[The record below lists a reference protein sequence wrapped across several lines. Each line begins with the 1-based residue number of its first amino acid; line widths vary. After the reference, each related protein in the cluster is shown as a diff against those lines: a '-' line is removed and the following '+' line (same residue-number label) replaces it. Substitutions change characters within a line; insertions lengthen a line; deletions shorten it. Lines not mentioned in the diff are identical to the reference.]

1 MALKGHGERAI
12 ANGIAARSAGG
23 GVFYFQ
29 SRELRSGEP
38 HFFIVVNRDPIA
50 TKLLL
55 LTIVTSKV
63 DKVRIRNRERPHTVV
78 EISPKE
84 YDEFKVL
91 SAVDCNVVLEKSLSE
106 LAGLVRRKE
115 VRYHKDLSPETF
127 GKTKAAPSVVSKL
140 LVHAARYGVLLS
152 CTIWSRRKP
161 SMSVLTCIQTA

>member
-1 MALKGHGERAI
+1 MANEPLPLELRLGLRA
-12 ANGIAARSAGG
+12 GS
-23 GVFYFQ
+23 VYYFQ
-29 SRELRSGEP
+29 SRELSSGQP

-84 YDEFKVL
+84 YSEFKLL

-115 VRYHKDLSPETF
+115 VRYHKDLSPEIF
-127 GKTKAAPSVVSKL
+127 GKIKAAILASPLVADELKL
-140 LVHAARYGVLLS
+140 LL
-152 CTIWSRRKP
+152 
-161 SMSVLTCIQTA
+161 

>member
-1 MALKGHGERAI
+1 MASEALPMELRLGLRA
-12 ANGIAARSAGG
+12 GS
-23 GVFYFQ
+23 VYYFQ
-29 SRELRSGEP
+29 SRELSSGQP
-38 HFFIVVNRDPIA
+38 HFFIVVNRDPIT

-78 EISPKE
+78 EISPRE

-115 VRYHKDLSPETF
+115 VRYHKDLSPEIF
-127 GKTKAAPSVVSKL
+127 GKIKAAVLASSLMADELKL
-140 LVHAARYGVLLS
+140 LL
-152 CTIWSRRKP
+152 
-161 SMSVLTCIQTA
+161 